1 MVKYNPSEIKMIRT
15 IAVIFTVGII
25 GFSIP
30 LTQNIFLH
38 LTPLILSLSLIL
50 LYNYDIY
57 NTSKSQKKRI
67 IFYSIVFAVGFL
79 VEMWGVNTGDLFGSY
94 HYGSGL
100 GFKIEGTPL
109 LIGLN
114 WVIMVYL
121 TSAIFSSLRRNPL
134 NNVVFPSLL
143 MVGYDIILEQAAPK
157 MDMWSWQDQVVPLQN
172 FVMWGILAVIFHAL
186 RYLMKVTDKNR
197 IALPLFTIMLLFF
210 IFVFLLN

>member
-1 MVKYNPSEIKMIRT
+1 MIRT
-15 IAVIFTVGII
+15 IAVIFAVGII

-38 LTPLILSLSLIL
+38 LTPLILLLSLIL
-50 LYNYDIY
+50 LFNYDIY
-57 NTSKSQKKRI
+57 NTSESQKKRI

-79 VEMWGVNTGDLFGSY
+79 VEMWGVNTGDLFGRY
-94 HYGSGL
+94 CYGSGL

-121 TSAIFSSLRRNPL
+121 TSAIFSALRPNLL
-134 NNVVFPSLL
+134 NNVVLPSLL
-143 MVGYDIILEQAAPK
+143 MVAYDIILEQAAPK

-172 FVMWGILAVIFHAL
+172 FVMWGILALIFHAL

-197 IALPLFTIMLLFF
+197 MALPLFTIMLLFF